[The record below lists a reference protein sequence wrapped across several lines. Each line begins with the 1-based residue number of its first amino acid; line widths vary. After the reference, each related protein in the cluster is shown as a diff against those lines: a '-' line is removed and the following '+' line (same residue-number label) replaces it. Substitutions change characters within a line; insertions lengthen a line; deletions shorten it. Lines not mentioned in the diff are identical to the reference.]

1 MRFSKAAAALL
12 LILCILVS
20 GCGTPSPDSS
30 TIPETSETSQ
40 TPKTVYEFPVVILEN
55 RALTISLQL
64 ASDEESSAK
73 EIQEVQIY
81 DGSQLLQTI
90 TTADIP
96 EVTDYDWAGLFLNES
111 SHVGLPDVRDLNF
124 DGAEDFGLLAVC
136 AYPQNVPYSYFIWNG
151 EKEIFEYQF
160 TAFGPGWLQIDDA
173 QRCLIEVSTVGT
185 VTFEKL
191 FWIDP
196 SGKVV
201 ADNQSDPQGK

>member
-1 MRFSKAAAALL
+1 MRFRKAAAALL
-12 LILCILVS
+12 LMLCILLS
-20 GCGTPSPDSS
+20 GCGTPPPASS

-40 TPKTVYEFPVVILEN
+40 MPKTVYEFPIVVSEN
-55 RALTISLQL
+55 RALTIYLQL
-64 ASDEESSAK
+64 ASGEESSAK

-81 DGSQLLQTI
+81 HGSQLLQTI
-90 TTADIP
+90 TKADIP
-96 EVTDYDWAGLFLNES
+96 EVTDYDWAGLFLKETNP
-111 SHVGLPDVRDLNF
+111 VGLPDVRDLNF

-160 TAFGPGWLQIDDA
+160 TAFGPGWLQVDDA

-185 VTFEKL
+185 VTFEKI
-191 FWIDP
+191 FWIDHT
-196 SGKVV
+196 GKVA